1 MSGFRLGNFTRATR
15 PLTAVPATSR
25 SLSCA
30 MATESCAMAT
40 DKALRTT
47 TASSAGST
55 RFLTASSNQLPSL
68 PPGSIIFL
76 PGRPCSSRAPA
87 LPAQC

>member
-25 SLSCA
+25 SL
-30 MATESCAMAT
+30 SCAMAT